1 VIVRWI
7 CALAL
12 CAAALDAQGLLE
24 DREIMAT
31 STPYTPRLSTAIKVD
46 ARLVEV
52 TVVVRNGKGE
62 AIPGLRREDFEIRD
76 EGKKR
81 DITSFVAEASERS
94 VTHTASGAAPGASQP
109 AGPGAKA
116 RTRWIG
122 LLFDDLNSSAPELIS
137 ARIAALRFLKEGL
150 EPGDHLSVFTTY
162 GRQVV
167 AFTTDVAQIAA
178 ALNKL
183 APHPVKADYN
193 LCPSMRPYEAYLI
206 TSRTDP
212 GVLPVKVDEARR
224 CSGSP
229 PPPRSRRGQQGGDME
244 SSSDPIVEQVIGLA
258 RNIWE
263 QTRATSR
270 NTFGAVSDV
279 VDYMAQYKG
288 ERLLVCAS
296 GGFYSGTLE
305 TEQDELINR
314 ALHAGVVID
323 SLDAKGLY
331 VQEAPQLGL
340 GGNVRSVIMQQSMGT
355 RPQESANDAL
365 AGLAYGTGGIF
376 FHNNNDLTAG
386 LREMMAPEVTY
397 LLGFSPG
404 GSPDNKYHRL
414 KVRVSAAGHYDVQA
428 RPGYVAI
435 ATAPVTETAP
445 RKIDEAALGLD
456 ARPDAA
462 VTIGSTMQTTADGSK
477 AFAALLHLDLKRMTF
492 REAFGI
498 RNQRVA
504 FIATLTD
511 AQGNFVTGKEYTID
525 FALKEA
531 TYEKYAAGGF
541 NAAAVL
547 QAPRGKYRLRGVAD
561 LGNGAIA
568 AATLD
573 VEIP

>member
-1 VIVRWI
+1 
-7 CALAL
+7 
-12 CAAALDAQGLLE
+12 
-24 DREIMAT
+24 M
-31 STPYTPRLSTAIKVD
+31 
-46 ARLVEV
+46 EV

-76 EGKKR
+76 EGRKR
-81 DITSFVAEASERS
+81 DITSFVAETTERS
-94 VTHTASGAAPGASQP
+94 VTHAANGAAPAASQP
-109 AGPGAKA
+109 TVPGAKA

-122 LLFDDLNSSAPELIS
+122 LLFDDLNSNAAELIS

-162 GRQVV
+162 GRQMV
-167 AFTTDVAQIAA
+167 AFTTDVAQIAG

-193 LCPSMRPYEAYLI
+193 FCPSMRPYEAYLI

-212 GVLPVKVDEARR
+212 GILPVKVEEARR

-229 PPPRSRRGQQGGDME
+229 PPTRSKRGQPSGDME
-244 SSSDPIVEQVIGLA
+244 SSSDPLVEQVIQLA
-258 RNIWE
+258 HTVWE

-270 NTFGAVSDV
+270 NTLGAVSDI

-288 ERLLVCAS
+288 DRLLVCAS

-331 VQEAPQLGL
+331 VQEAPQLGM
-340 GGNVRSVIMQQSMGT
+340 GGNARSVIMQQSMGT
-355 RPQESANDAL
+355 RPQETTNDAL

-397 LLGFSPG
+397 LLGFVPV

-414 KVRVSAAGHYDVQA
+414 KVHVSAAGHYDVQA
-428 RPGYVAI
+428 RPGYVAVT
-435 ATAPVTETAP
+435 TAPVSEAAP
-445 RKIDEAALGLD
+445 RKIDEAALGSD

-462 VTIGSTMQTTADGSK
+462 VAIGSTIQTVADGSK
-477 AFAALLHLDLKRMTF
+477 AFAAVLHLDLKRMAF
-492 REAFGI
+492 REAFGM
-498 RNQRVA
+498 RNQRVS

-511 AQGNFVTGKEYTID
+511 VQGNFVTGREYTID
-525 FALKEA
+525 FALRDA

-547 QAPRGKYRLRGVAD
+547 AAPPGKYRLRGVVD
-561 LGNGAIA
+561 LGNGAISA
-568 AATLD
+568 TTLD